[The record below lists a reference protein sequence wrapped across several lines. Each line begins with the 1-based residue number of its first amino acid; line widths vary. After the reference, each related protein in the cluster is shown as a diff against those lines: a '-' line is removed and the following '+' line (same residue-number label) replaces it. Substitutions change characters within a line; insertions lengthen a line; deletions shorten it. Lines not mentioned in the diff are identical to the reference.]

1 MSSVIKV
8 EGLGKSYFIS
18 HRQGEGYATLRE
30 RLGRRCSR
38 DRAATS
44 TEMFWALHDVNFE
57 IAQGEKVGVVGR
69 NGAGKSTL
77 LKILSRI
84 TPPTLGRVT
93 LNGRV
98 ASLLEV
104 GTGFHPELTGR
115 ENIFLNGA
123 ILGMRRREIRTRFD
137 QIVEFAEIERFLDTP
152 VKRYSSGMYTRL
164 AFAVAAHL
172 DSDIL
177 LLDEVLAVGDAL
189 FQKKCLSR
197 IDDLKSAGRTVLL
210 VSHNMASIQ
219 SVCERAIL
227 LEQGGVVMDATVDQ
241 TVERYL
247 KGISE
252 AGGGDL
258 SVAHAPRGEEL
269 GHQLRIVECA
279 LLDGSGEVVDKLRFG
294 EPFAIRMK
302 IRGSRHLVQTTL
314 LVGIDSVRS
323 TERITTLSADYD
335 QLAGDPSGNEVE
347 VTVRVEDFRLR
358 PGLYS
363 IVLGVR
369 RGRVGLDQ
377 VPMAR
382 VFEVLPL
389 TASGAGL
396 PAAIWGMVDVE
407 GTWRLD
413 DVAGRR

>member
-1 MSSVIKV
+1 MGSVITV
-8 EGLGKSYFIS
+8 EGLGKSYSIS
-18 HRQGEGYATLRE
+18 HRHDDGYATLRD
-30 RLGRRCSR
+30 RLSR
-38 DRAATS
+38 SFTCAHTAPAS
-44 TEMFWALHDVNFE
+44 ENFWALRDINFE

-84 TPPTLGRVT
+84 TPPTHGRVT
-93 LNGRV
+93 LHGRV

-115 ENIFLNGA
+115 ENIFLNGS
-123 ILGMRRREIRTRFD
+123 ILGMRRQEVRKRFD
-137 QIVEFAEIERFLDTP
+137 QIVEFAEIDRFLDTP

-219 SVCERAIL
+219 AVCDRAIL
-227 LEQGGVVMDATVDQ
+227 LENGRLEMDAPVEKTI
-241 TVERYL
+241 ERYL
-247 KGISE
+247 KGVSLASSNSLPVE
-252 AGGGDL
+252 HMPRADDL
-258 SVAHAPRGEEL
+258 GKDVRIIDCDLLNAEGESTNK
-269 GHQLRIVECA
+269 
-279 LLDGSGEVVDKLRFG
+279 LLFG
-294 EPFAIRMK
+294 EAFSIKLK
-302 IRGSRHLVQTTL
+302 IRGARSLPHATL
-314 LVGIDSVRS
+314 LVEIDTVRS
-323 TERITTLSADYD
+323 TECLTTLAVDYD
-335 QLAGDPSGNEVE
+335 ELAEEPSKDELE
-347 VTVRVEDFRLR
+347 IAVTVSDLTLG

-363 IVLGVR
+363 IVPGIR
-369 RGRVGLDQ
+369 RGRVALDQ
-377 VPMAR
+377 VRGAV

-389 TASGAGL
+389 SKTGECPATSFWGL
-396 PAAIWGMVDVE
+396 IQVNGSWRVMETPE
-407 GTWRLD
+407 G
-413 DVAGRR
+413 